1 MLLYGCLAGIF
12 SVLIQV
18 DLTDKDDKVI
28 YLVDGMVYG

>member
-18 DLTDKDDKVI
+18 DLTDKDKDI
-28 YLVDGMVYG
+28 YFVDGMVYC